1 LAASLKAR
9 FGEDVEIAP
18 GSTGQFDVIA
28 NGKLIFSK
36 AEVHRFPVDD
46 EVEGRFAT
54 LKEGRELPPL
64 ETSAPSGG
72 FVARILD
79 RLRN

>member
-1 LAASLKAR
+1 MAASLKAR

-28 NGKLIFSK
+28 DGKLLFSK
-36 AEVHRFPVDD
+36 AEAHRFPLEN
-46 EVEGRFAT
+46 EVEERFAA

-64 ETSAPSGG
+64 DPPKAG
-72 FVARILD
+72 FVSRILD

>member
-1 LAASLKAR
+1 
-9 FGEDVEIAP
+9 
-18 GSTGQFDVIA
+18 
-28 NGKLIFSK
+28 
-36 AEVHRFPVDD
+36 VHRFPLDN
-46 EVEGRFAT
+46 EVEERFAA

-64 ETSAPSGG
+64 EASKSTG